1 MTTGVNLNID
11 VTKIDKSKIKDG
23 KYLNLTVFVQ
33 ENPDKYGSY
42 GGIYHQQ
49 SKEESD
55 AKIKKIFVGNCKVFW
70 SNSGTEQKVEIKKKV
85 ETKKTD
91 NFFDD
96 EGVF

>member
-1 MTTGVNLNID
+1 MKLGISLNID
-11 VTKIDKSKIKDG
+11 VKKIDKAKIKDG
-23 KYLNLTVFVQ
+23 KYLNLTVFVDA
-33 ENPDKYGSY
+33 ENKDKYGSN
-42 GGIYHQQ
+42 GGIFHQQ

-55 AKIKKIFVGNCKVFW
+55 AKTNKIFVGNSKVFW
-70 SNSGTEQKVEIKKKV
+70 SNSGTTQKV